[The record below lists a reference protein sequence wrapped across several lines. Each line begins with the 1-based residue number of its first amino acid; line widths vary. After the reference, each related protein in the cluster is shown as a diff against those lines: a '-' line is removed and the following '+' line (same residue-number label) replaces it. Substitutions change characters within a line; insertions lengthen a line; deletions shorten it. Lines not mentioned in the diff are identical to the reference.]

1 MPKFHPPISKPA
13 TKVASKPKAK
23 PKKAAPKK
31 KTATRRKPAAKKSEG
46 TKPISDA
53 PATLET
59 ALVPSQLDSEP
70 PYDENTTLKMRD
82 FLEFK
87 NDIYIRLEDLERRLA
102 SGK

>member
-1 MPKFHPPISKPA
+1 MPKFHPPLPKA
-13 TKVASKPKAK
+13 AAKVAAKPKAK
-23 PKKAAPKK
+23 PKTAKAK
-31 KTATRRKPAAKKSEG
+31 TRRKTAAKKSEG

-87 NDIYIRLEDLERRLA
+87 NDMYIRIEDLEARLA